1 MSAQLLFDYLD
12 SQRALYNR
20 QAHSIAYT
28 AMDVAAS
35 GHINQANFAK
45 VVMVNIDGEL
55 AMAILP
61 ALYQLDIES
70 LRSALKAQRVELA
83 QERDFYYRFPR
94 CEPGAMPPFGHLFG
108 FQAFLITAFDDRQE
122 IAFNA
127 GSHSEI
133 VRMPYREFLRFAHVT
148 ELECGLRNVSPVS
161 LERSLAAVAVS

>member
-12 SQRALYNR
+12 SQRALYSR
-20 QAHSIAYT
+20 QTHSVAYT

-55 AMAILP
+55 AMIIVP
-61 ALYQLDIES
+61 ALYQVDIAS
-70 LRSALKAQRVELA
+70 LRTVLKAQRVELA

-108 FQAFLITAFDDRQE
+108 FEAFLVAAFDNRQE

-148 ELECGLRNVSPVS
+148 ELECGLRSTSIVSV
-161 LERSLAAVAVS
+161 ERPLAEVAIS

>member
-12 SQRALYNR
+12 SQHALYRR
-20 QAHSIAYT
+20 QAHAVAYT
-28 AMDVAAS
+28 AMDVAAI
-35 GHINQANFAK
+35 GHIKQANFAK

-55 AMAILP
+55 AMVILP
-61 ALYQLDIES
+61 AIYQVDIYS
-70 LRSALKAQRVELA
+70 LRCALKAQHVELA

-108 FQAFLITAFDDRQE
+108 FQAFLVSAFDSQQE

-127 GSHSEI
+127 GSYSEI

-148 ELECGLRNVSPVS
+148 ELEQP
-161 LERSLAAVAVS
+161 LEAMAVS